1 MHDATWEVT
10 TKVPPGRSQRAR
22 QRWLAPPFHPI
33 SILKPTVQRVL
44 GIVVVFDVV
53 VVVFVLFLVVVISV
67 FFSDLHFK
75 TRVQGRVPGRVARL
89 LVPGC
94 DRITGSD
101 QEREATRSLSEA
113 PRCFFT

>member
-44 GIVVVFDVV
+44 GIVVDFDV
-53 VVVFVLFLVVVISV
+53 FFCFFLVVVISV

>member
-1 MHDATWEVT
+1 MM
-10 TKVPPGRSQRAR
+10 PPGRSQ
-22 QRWLAPPFHPI
+22 QRCHLGGHRERDKGGLRPHSIQSPF
-33 SILKPTVQRVL
+33 SNQRCNGCSEL
-44 GIVVVFDVV
+44 SLSLMLL
-53 VVVFVLFLVVVISV
+53 LFLVVVISV

-75 TRVQGRVPGRVARL
+75 TRVQGRVPGKVARL

>member
-44 GIVVVFDVV
+44 GIVVVFGVV
-53 VVVFVLFLVVVISV
+53 VVVLFLVVVISV
-67 FFSDLHFK
+67 IFF
-75 TRVQGRVPGRVARL
+75 
-89 LVPGC
+89 
-94 DRITGSD
+94 
-101 QEREATRSLSEA
+101 
-113 PRCFFT
+113 

>member
-44 GIVVVFDVV
+44 GIVVAFDVV
-53 VVVFVLFLVVVISV
+53 GVFVLFLVVVI
-67 FFSDLHFK
+67 
-75 TRVQGRVPGRVARL
+75 
-89 LVPGC
+89 
-94 DRITGSD
+94 
-101 QEREATRSLSEA
+101 
-113 PRCFFT
+113 